1 MAVPLSADVL
11 SQYERFSLYNSPY
24 VAHDR
29 GCAIDL
35 YPGPETDRAPSPV
48 AGEVLDTRTVEAPP
62 KPYAAAQDHLI
73 LVDCGK
79 HIARILHVDPAVEP
93 GDRVAVGDSLGKL
106 VRAGFFAPWVS
117 NHIHLGFRERDANP
131 YRASGS
137 LPIVPEVSIEALA
150 WNGSGTVTE
159 TGETYAILDS
169 PAHPHPGTFAGIAGS
184 FAPASTA
191 EETTE
196 NGGDED
202 PDTTTDRPDASN
214 IHPVVLDGGL
224 PHYDGGAALP
234 AAESSAPSGL
244 STDSTPPDS
253 SDVPSAPAASET
265 ANTPVASDGRIDF
278 LGTEIGV
285 VSGRDI
291 SWQPVTIRAN
301 DRPITGL
308 SLFCAQNR
316 DFGVKLVCPDTAF
329 ERGEDVTV
337 SIHSYQ

>member
-1 MAVPLSADVL
+1 MAVPLPAGVL

-35 YPGPETDRAPSPV
+35 YPGAETETGRAPSPV

-79 HIARILHVDPAVEP
+79 YIARTLHVDPAVEP

-117 NHIHLGFRERDANP
+117 NHIHLGFRKREANP

-137 LPIVPEVSIEALA
+137 LPIVPEISIEALA
-150 WNGSGTVTE
+150 WDGSGTVTE
-159 TGETYAILDS
+159 TGGTYAILDG
-169 PAHPHPGTFAGIAGS
+169 PAHPDPGTFAGISGS
-184 FAPASTA
+184 FVPASTA

-196 NGGDED
+196 GGRAEEVSA
-202 PDTTTDRPDASN
+202 TSDRPDATD

-224 PHYDGGAALP
+224 PHYDGGGALP
-234 AAESSAPSGL
+234 TAGSPAIPRLSDAPS
-244 STDSTPPDS
+244 D
-253 SDVPSAPAASET
+253 PAAPNTSET
-265 ANTPVASDGRIDF
+265 TDTPVARDGRIEF
-278 LGTEIGV
+278 LGAEIGV
-285 VSGRDI
+285 VNGRDLSWHSI
-291 SWQPVTIRAN
+291 SVRAN

-308 SLFCAQNR
+308 SLFCARDR
-316 DFGVKLVCPDTAF
+316 DFGSKLVCPDTAF
-329 ERGEDVTV
+329 ERGESVTV
-337 SIHSYQ
+337 SIHSTQ

>member
-1 MAVPLSADVL
+1 MAVSLPADVL
-11 SQYERFSLYNSPY
+11 ARYERFSLYNSPY
-24 VAHDR
+24 VAHDQ

-79 HIARILHVDPAVEP
+79 HIARTLHVDPAVEP

-117 NHIHLGFRERDANP
+117 NHIHLGFREREANP

-137 LPIVPEVSIEALA
+137 LPIVPEISIEALA
-150 WNGSGTVTE
+150 WDGSGTVTE
-159 TGETYAILDS
+159 IGETYAILDA
-169 PAHPHPGTFAGIAGS
+169 PAHPDPGTFAGIAGS
-184 FAPASTA
+184 FVPSGAT
-191 EETTE
+191 EGTIE
-196 NGGDED
+196 NGRNEESSM
-202 PDTTTDRPDASN
+202 TSDRSGASDSQRV
-214 IHPVVLDGGL
+214 ILDGGL
-224 PHYDGGAALP
+224 PHYDGGGALP
-234 AAESSAPSGL
+234 AAESSVPFEFRTGSIAP
-244 STDSTPPDS
+244 
-253 SDVPSAPAASET
+253 DVPSPSET
-265 ANTPVASDGRIDF
+265 ANAPAARNGRIDF

-285 VSGRDI
+285 ANSRDI
-291 SWQPVTIRAN
+291 AWQPVTIRAN

-308 SLFCAQNR
+308 SLFCAR
-316 DFGVKLVCPDTAF
+316 DRGFGAKLICPDTAF

-337 SIHSYQ
+337 SIHSSQ